1 MRKRSYLS
9 LMLSLLLIVSFSLMG
24 VHCGGGGH
32 EKHPP
37 KDPKVAPCE
46 PGKVGG
52 TLKVP
57 IAGIPLTLNPFL
69 SITPETY
76 EVTSKLFA
84 TLIDYDNANQKAAND
99 GLARSVDTGEDG
111 RSYTIHLREGL
122 AFSNG
127 IPIGADDVIFSL
139 KAALDTRLNSVLG
152 DFMKIDNTAPEF
164 TKIDPLTVKIT
175 FPEHYEPIKELL
187 SRIPIVSKSAMED
200 LFLKADPKSAY
211 PLNTAPD
218 KVVSSGPFML
228 KSVSEKQIELVYNPY
243 YWKVDSNGTSL
254 PYLDGITYYL
264 KVSRQEQQNNLLT
277 KNEYNVVQLIQSQKQ
292 SFEGNDRF
300 VIKDVGP
307 SLSVWQLVL
316 NWRTD
321 QRNSALK
328 ATWFR
333 GSYFRWALSS
343 LIDREKMTKDVFGSM
358 ANPAYGLIN
367 PENKLWYNPNSKKY
381 PYNIKEAQNFLS
393 TSKFSNDEGG
403 NLKDGLKNSVRFTIL
418 HYNEYIPAQMANSI
432 IEDLKKVGIQVETD
446 PQDYKKFWNYL
457 NGGLFEV
464 ALVETTPL
472 LPDPAF
478 MQPFLSKA
486 GKYVYFNDP
495 IEINFKNAAPGG
507 TDEWI
512 NQASRDL
519 NEALKKTSL
528 KDRQDLYNK
537 VQANWTEKCPSLF
550 LVNENILAAAQ
561 KNLGNFKPAPVTPN
575 LTWNSEEFYFKQ

>member
-9 LMLSLLLIVSFSLMG
+9 LLLSSLLIVSFSLTNLQ
-24 VHCGGGGH
+24 CGDKKH
-32 EKHPP
+32 ETHLP

-46 PGKVGG
+46 AGKWGG

-57 IAGIPLTLNPFL
+57 MAGIPLTLNPFL
-69 SITPETY
+69 SATPETY

-84 TLIDYDNANQKAAND
+84 TLIDYDNANQKPAND
-99 GLARSVDTGEDG
+99 GLARSVDAGEDN
-111 RSYTIHLREGL
+111 RSYIIHLREGL

-127 IPIGADDVIFSL
+127 VPIGADDVMFSL
-139 KAALDTRLNSVLG
+139 RAALDPRLNSVIG
-152 DFMKIDNTAPEF
+152 DFMKVDGTAPEF
-164 TKIDPLTVKIT
+164 TKIDPLTVKIA
-175 FPEHYEPIKELL
+175 FPDHYEPIKELL
-187 SRIPIVSKSAMED
+187 SKIPIVSKSALED
-200 LFLKADPKSAY
+200 LFLKADPKAAY
-211 PLNTAPD
+211 SLNTAPE

-228 KSVSEKQIELVYNPY
+228 KSISEKQIELVYNPY
-243 YWKVDSNGTSL
+243 YWKVDSNGIAL
-254 PYLDGITYYL
+254 PYLDGVTYFL

-307 SLSVWQLVL
+307 SLGVWQLVL

-321 QRNSALK
+321 QRNSSLK

-333 GSYFRWALSS
+333 TSYFRWALSS
-343 LIDREKMTKDVFGSM
+343 LIDRDKMAKEVFSSL
-358 ANPAYGLIN
+358 ATPAYGLVT
-367 PENKLWYNPNSKKY
+367 PDNKIWYNTNSKKY
-381 PYNIKEAQNFLS
+381 PYNVSTAQNLLS
-393 TSKFSNDEGG
+393 TAKFSNGEDG
-403 NLKDGLKNSVRFTIL
+403 NLKDGSKNSVRFTIV
-418 HYNEYIPAQMANSI
+418 HYNEYIPAQIANSI
-432 IEDLKKVGIQVETD
+432 IEDLKKVGVQVETD
-446 PQDYKKFWNYL
+446 PQDYKKFWSYL

-486 GKYVYFNDP
+486 GRYVYFNDP
-495 IEINFKNAAPGG
+495 AEVNLKSTASGG
-507 TDEWI
+507 VEDWL
-512 NQASRDL
+512 NQATRGL

-528 KDRQDLYNK
+528 KDRQDIYNK
-537 VQANWTEKCPSLF
+537 IQQDWTEKCPSLF
-550 LVNENILAAAQ
+550 LVNEHILAAAQ
-561 KNLGNFKPAPVTPN
+561 KNLGNFKPAPIIPN